1 MLTTAHVQNWQGW
14 MGDWLR
20 DLGPQWGKIVNPA
33 AGFVLPNV
41 ANSLVRIWTDNI
53 DAGYIAGG
61 RRGGADFVRSMYPR
75 WQQTPAT
82 AYELANE
89 PDCNSND
96 GLANL
101 REYTIGAIE
110 QAAQLGIRLCVLNI
124 AEGNP
129 HDNGTGDVGVSA
141 WKLQQLRPAVVAAQQ
156 AGMWLGRH
164 CYWRPG
170 VEGPTGRW
178 HALGRLA
185 WDLEQ
190 LNVPGLH
197 VLVNECGID
206 GGIAGYPG
214 QQGWRVLTSEDA
226 YRNEIIE
233 AERCARTIPGIEAL
247 MVFGFGAQ
255 SPWESFDV
263 PEGFARSLVAPL
275 RALDVPVVTP
285 PVVAPTGAVIMP
297 IVNTGK
303 AWYSADSLF
312 GPYDGHPA
320 RARDWNL
327 ESMGNTDLGEPL
339 QAPCDGW
346 VVYAQNAGGGHGL
359 VVSFVAVVDGEIVN
373 WHWKHLQRADVKQWQ
388 RVKQGQPI
396 GTIGNAYGQ
405 YSAHLHEEVVR
416 GAITGPTQDWRDP
429 AFEYVDPA
437 EFYIAHGVDAALVE
451 RMCKRDGR

>member
-1 MLTTAHVQNWQGW
+1 MLTTAHVQSWQGW

-20 DLGPQWGKIVNPA
+20 DLGPQWAKIVNPP

-53 DAGYIAGG
+53 DGGYIAGG
-61 RRGGADFVRSMYPR
+61 RQGGRDFVRSMYPR
-75 WQQTPAT
+75 WQQTPAM

-89 PDCNSND
+89 PDCNTNQ

-101 REYTIGAIE
+101 REYTLGAIE

-141 WKLQQLRPAVVAAQQ
+141 WKWQQLRPAVVAAQQ

-214 QQGWRVLTSEDA
+214 QQGWRVLTGEDA

-275 RALDVPVVTP
+275 RALAPVVVP
-285 PVVAPTGAVIMP
+285 PVVPPVVPETPTEE
-297 IVNTGK
+297 
-303 AWYSADSLF
+303 ADGRLIIELARPLAYTAATNKVTQWF
-312 GPYDGHPA
+312 GENPAMYAAYGMAGHNGLDY
-320 RARDWNL
+320 RA
-327 ESMGNTDLGEPL
+327 
-339 QAPCDGW
+339 
-346 VVYAQNAGGGHGL
+346 
-359 VVSFVAVVDGEIVN
+359 
-373 WHWKHLQRADVKQWQ
+373 
-388 RVKQGQPI
+388 PI
-396 GTIGNAYGQ
+396 GTPVLAAHPGIVRVYDEGSKGLGKYVKVTYIDGAGAQRYTTYYAHLSEHKVTMGQKVKRGDVLGLSGNTGN
-405 YSAHLHEEVVR
+405 STGAHLHFGLKIVGMVNPAYND
-416 GAITGPTQDWRDP
+416 AIDPVPWRT
-429 AFEYVDPA
+429 
-437 EFYIAHGVDAALVE
+437 L
-451 RMCKRDGR
+451 